1 MPSPF
6 LLIAACFA
14 MSASTMLAMIWPE
27 ADEDE
32 DMEAIGLDKV
42 IFVWLYTLAWS
53 FVQDLAK
60 VITYQLME
68 KAGIIATADTLTAKD
83 VEGLS
88 IISAYE
94 DLGSPLTNPSSFS
107 RALRNH
113 TAGGGTHGPRIGAD
127 RGIGKRADDLGRI
140 APPLFAPQTARS

>member
-6 LLIAACFA
+6 LLVAACFA
-14 MSASTMLAMIWPE
+14 MSISTMLAMIWPE

-42 IFVWLYTLAWS
+42 IFVWLYTLGLS
-53 FVQDLAK
+53 LVQDLAK
-60 VITYQLME
+60 VLTYQGME
-68 KAGIIATADTLTAKD
+68 KFGIITTAETLTAKD

-94 DLGSPLTNPSSFS
+94 DL
-107 RALRNH
+107 
-113 TAGGGTHGPRIGAD
+113 
-127 RGIGKRADDLGRI
+127 
-140 APPLFAPQTARS
+140 